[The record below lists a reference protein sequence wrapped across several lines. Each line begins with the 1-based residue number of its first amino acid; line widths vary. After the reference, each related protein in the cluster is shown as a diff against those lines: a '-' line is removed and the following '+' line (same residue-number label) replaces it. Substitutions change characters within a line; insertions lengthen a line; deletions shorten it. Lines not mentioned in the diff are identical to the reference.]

1 MSKKDYLQKLSEL
14 LSDISAEEREEALD
28 YYRDYF
34 EDAGEGEEERVMR
47 ELGSPEK
54 VAAQIKDGIS
64 MGDRER
70 DDVFGSSGSD
80 SKERTDDRNTSR
92 PGENSETYREN
103 GYGRDG
109 YRGSSSRQG
118 KDQDSRYRKDSYRQ
132 DGYQEGGYRQNEY
145 QDSRYQKEGYRQNG
159 YGNGGCREDT
169 YRPNEYQE
177 EGVRPQRRGSSGGAG
192 RVLLI
197 VLLCIL
203 AVPVGIPLLTVA
215 FGLAVT
221 VLALVFCGVLTLG
234 ILMVVFCVIGVVLFG
249 AGVSTVFTLPGPGLL
264 MAGVGLILLA
274 LGLLVLLLVI
284 WAGGTVIPAVVR
296 GIVNLIQRPFR
307 KRGGERI

>member
-1 MSKKDYLQKLSEL
+1 MSKKEYLQKLSEL
-14 LSDISAEEREEALD
+14 LSDISAEEREEALN

-64 MGDRER
+64 MGDREKE
-70 DDVFGSSGSD
+70 DAFGSSGND
-80 SKERTDDRNTSR
+80 GEGRKNDWNHSR
-92 PGENSETYREN
+92 PGENSETYRES

-109 YRGSSSRQG
+109 Y
-118 KDQDSRYRKDSYRQ
+118 
-132 DGYQEGGYRQNEY
+132 
-145 QDSRYQKEGYRQNG
+145 
-159 YGNGGCREDT
+159 REDT

-177 EGVRPQRRGSSGGAG
+177 EGVRPPRRGSSGGAG

-215 FGLAVT
+215 FVLAVT

-264 MAGVGLILLA
+264 MAGAGLLLLA

-284 WAGGTVIPAVVR
+284 WAGGTAIPAVVR
-296 GIVNLIQRPFR
+296 GIVNLLQRPFR
-307 KRGGERI
+307 KRGGERV

>member
-1 MSKKDYLQKLSEL
+1 MSKKEYLQKLSEL
-14 LSDISAEEREEALD
+14 LSDISAEEREEALN

-64 MGDRER
+64 MGDRE
-70 DDVFGSSGSD
+70 
-80 SKERTDDRNTSR
+80 KEDAF
-92 PGENSETYREN
+92 
-103 GYGRDG
+103 
-109 YRGSSSRQG
+109 GSSSRQG
-118 KDQDSRYRKDSYRQ
+118 EDQDSRYRKDSYRQ
-132 DGYQEGGYRQNEY
+132 DGYQEG
-145 QDSRYQKEGYRQNG
+145 
-159 YGNGGCREDT
+159 T

-177 EGVRPQRRGSSGGAG
+177 EGVRPPRRGSSGGAG

-215 FGLAVT
+215 FVLAVT

-234 ILMVVFCVIGVVLFG
+234 ILMVVFCVIGVILFG

-264 MAGVGLILLA
+264 MAGAGLLLLA

-284 WAGGTVIPAVVR
+284 WAGGTAIPAVIR
-296 GIVNLIQRPFR
+296 GIVNLLQRPFR
-307 KRGGERI
+307 KRGGERV

>member
-1 MSKKDYLQKLSEL
+1 MSKKEYLQKLSEL
-14 LSDISAEEREEALD
+14 LSDISAEEREEALN

-64 MGDRER
+64 MGDREK
-70 DDVFGSSGSD
+70 DDAFGSSG
-80 SKERTDDRNTSR
+80 KNVWNHSR
-92 PGENSETYREN
+92 PGENSETYRES

-109 YRGSSSRQG
+109 Y
-118 KDQDSRYRKDSYRQ
+118 
-132 DGYQEGGYRQNEY
+132 QEGTYRQNEY
-145 QDSRYQKEGYRQNG
+145 QDSRYRKDSHGQNG
-159 YGNGGCREDT
+159 YGNGGYREDT

-177 EGVRPQRRGSSGGAG
+177 EGVRPPRRGNSGGAG

-215 FGLAVT
+215 FVLAVT

-264 MAGVGLILLA
+264 MAGTGLLLLA

-284 WAGGTVIPAVVR
+284 WAGGTAIPAVIR
-296 GIVNLIQRPFR
+296 GIVNLLQRPFR
-307 KRGGERI
+307 KRGGERV

>member
-1 MSKKDYLQKLSEL
+1 MSKKEYLQKLSEL
-14 LSDISAEEREEALD
+14 LSDISAEEREEALN

-64 MGDRER
+64 MGDREKE
-70 DDVFGSSGSD
+70 DAFGSSG
-80 SKERTDDRNTSR
+80 KNVWNHSR
-92 PGENSETYREN
+92 PGENSETYRES

-109 YRGSSSRQG
+109 YQEGT
-118 KDQDSRYRKDSYRQ
+118 YRQ
-132 DGYQEGGYRQNEY
+132 
-145 QDSRYQKEGYRQNG
+145 
-159 YGNGGCREDT
+159 
-169 YRPNEYQE
+169 NEYQE
-177 EGVRPQRRGSSGGAG
+177 EGVRPPRRGNSGGAG

-215 FGLAVT
+215 FVLAVT

-264 MAGVGLILLA
+264 MAGTGLLLLA

-284 WAGGTVIPAVVR
+284 WAGGTAIPAVIR
-296 GIVNLIQRPFR
+296 GIVNLLQRPFR
-307 KRGGERI
+307 KRGGERV